1 MLTKKFPPFWSD
13 YKNHLKQKKKDLT
26 LQELSSHMRTEETN
40 RLKDKMSSLSL
51 NFVNFN
57 LVESTVPM
65 NKDRFKGKGKALLKF
80 TSRKI
85 LSLSNVL
92 FVPSLRRNLVSNT
105 LLGIASLKIVQKASK
120 VVHVKWDFVGKGC
133 RRGLYLS

>member
-1 MLTKKFPPFWSD
+1 
-13 YKNHLKQKKKDLT
+13 
-26 LQELSSHMRTEETN
+26 MRTEEAN

-51 NFVNFN
+51 NFVHFN
-57 LVESTVPM
+57 LVESVVPM
-65 NKDRFKGKGKALLKF
+65 NKDRFNGKGKVLLKF
-80 TSRKI
+80 TFEKI
-85 LSLSNVL
+85 LPSCNIL
-92 FVPSLRRNLVSNT
+92 FVSSLRRNLVSNT